1 MAHNDDNGDVQK
13 TKNVMAGH
21 QSYISRLY
29 KETEKLMLSYDNK
42 QLILQNKLSLDT
54 AFENYTTSYNN
65 FKKLLKNQQDIEN
78 ASANFERQKQ
88 NKEEFNERIAEWLK
102 GCETFIEENEK
113 SESFSV
119 SAKTSLSRTSSRS
132 SARRLKEAKI
142 KKEIAKLKMQQLQDV
157 HKINAEKTRL
167 AQNEESILAHNEY
180 QQAELET
187 RLWQAEVDEENKQE
201 LDPKAPPWTPQLNE
215 LQENNIANEHVVY
228 SNKLQPVKTVKETD
242 TQGEAFSQEI
252 TSAVQQ
258 AMVLP
263 RPELLNFDGNP
274 KDYHQ
279 FLHNFEANI
288 ETSIKCERLRLTYL
302 IQQCSGKA
310 RESIQDCV
318 VLPAK
323 RGYLKAKEILRDRF
337 GQPHLIARSYIRSLT
352 EGQPV
357 KGSTQLSDLAVKM
370 TRCSLVLSQL
380 SYNSDMNNSQNL
392 LKIVRRLPMHLRG
405 KWVDEADKIL
415 AKGREPIFSDL
426 AKFIDNRARAANNMY
441 GEDMNNVVEKK
452 GVKNDKKFSSYKA
465 TTLATSE
472 NTGAAIRDSSKGSC
486 KVCKGDHTVGHCKI
500 FKDTDRNL
508 RWSIL
513 KKCGLCANC
522 LLSGH
527 LARDCSKKPACAT
540 CNRKHHPLLHIN
552 F

>member
-1 MAHNDDNGDVQK
+1 MA
-13 TKNVMAGH
+13 
-21 QSYISRLY
+21 
-29 KETEKLMLSYDNK
+29 
-42 QLILQNKLSLDT
+42 
-54 AFENYTTSYNN
+54 
-65 FKKLLKNQQDIEN
+65 
-78 ASANFERQKQ
+78 
-88 NKEEFNERIAEWLK
+88 
-102 GCETFIEENEK
+102 
-113 SESFSV
+113 
-119 SAKTSLSRTSSRS
+119 
-132 SARRLKEAKI
+132 
-142 KKEIAKLKMQQLQDV
+142 
-157 HKINAEKTRL
+157 
-167 AQNEESILAHNEY
+167 
-180 QQAELET
+180 
-187 RLWQAEVDEENKQE
+187 
-201 LDPKAPPWTPQLNE
+201 
-215 LQENNIANEHVVY
+215 
-228 SNKLQPVKTVKETD
+228 
-242 TQGEAFSQEI
+242 
-252 TSAVQQ
+252 
-258 AMVLP
+258 LP

-426 AKFIDNRARAANNMY
+426 AKFIDSRARAANNMY

-552 F
+552 FEKTKEATCSSNNNETTMRHSETKDVTCSATAVSHHVCLRIVPVRVEGKQGPIETFALLDSGSDVSLFEEDLLNKISAKTKEKTFNITTVNSNKTIVGKEASMSISSLDGKQSVRLENAWSVPSLPINAESIPNADELKEWSHLKDITFPSIKTDKYKYWLEVMYQKHTGNLKKGEEMRKSLML